1 MNAALLVLW
10 DGRVFE
16 VYDREESLVKPVA
29 RVEVQ
34 NLADEFHVLQAMLSP
49 WQSWFFQKR
58 RVLRL
63 VDKVLDHEIN
73 LGRLREFRAELD
85 DSLDRKRVTRSE
97 EHTSELQSLMRRSYA
112 VFCLK

>member
-1 MNAALLVLW
+1 
-10 DGRVFE
+10 
-16 VYDREESLVKPVA
+16 
-29 RVEVQ
+29 
-34 NLADEFHVLQAMLSP
+34 MLSP

-85 DSLDRKRVTRSE
+85 DSLDRKRVTVMHNQRSISSKSDRAQRLQGIQALRIEDLVNCRSE
-97 EHTSELQSLMRRSYA
+97 TRRVGKEVVST
-112 VFCLK
+112 CRTW

>member
-73 LGRLREFRAELD
+73 IGRLREFRAELV
-85 DSLDRKRVTRSE
+85 DSLEDRKSVVTGKGGSVSVEVGGRSI
-97 EHTSELQSLMRRSYA
+97 
-112 VFCLK
+112 